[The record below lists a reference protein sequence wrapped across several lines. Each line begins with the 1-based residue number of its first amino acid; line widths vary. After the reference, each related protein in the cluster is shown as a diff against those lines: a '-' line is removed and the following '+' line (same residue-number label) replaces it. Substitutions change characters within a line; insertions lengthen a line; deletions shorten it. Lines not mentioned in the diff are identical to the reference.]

1 MSGGTT
7 DKHRGPSSRLWTR
20 WWRRRSLRARL
31 TAAATLVIAV
41 SMIGLSA
48 LLVLRLR
55 ASLIAGIDGVAR
67 QRAQDVAAAVTA
79 NSPSPLLS
87 AAEGEAA
94 IQVVAA
100 DGSVT
105 ASSANIEGEPRL
117 FTFPASGPNS
127 EARARTVRGLPL
139 GVNGAYRVVAVTLIG
154 QGAPAMVYVALP
166 TAEVQRTVAQLT
178 AALTVGLP
186 LTVLV
191 LGGIGWLVLGRA
203 LRPVEALRRQA
214 AEITATGLH
223 RRLEVPLARDELAR
237 LAETLNDMLA
247 RLEQSTAR
255 QRQFVADAAH
265 ELRSPIAALL
275 AQLEVAAQHPGRTDW
290 SAAVPELLTDTTRV
304 SRLVDDLLR
313 LARLDARP
321 RLGRKPVDLDD
332 LVFAEVRRVRNRT
345 ALRIDETAVSAARVD
360 GDPDALARVVQNL
373 LDNAIKHAQG
383 QVRISLSTTAG
394 TARLVVA
401 DDGPGIPESDRHRIF
416 ERFTRLDDARSRDA
430 GGFGL
435 GLAIVRDVVRIQGG
449 EVRVDDNDPGARFTV
464 TLPASPRARG

>member
-1 MSGGTT
+1 VSAETT
-7 DKHRGPSSRLWTR
+7 DERRSSSSHSWTR

-31 TAAATLVIAV
+31 TAAATVVIAV
-41 SMIGLSA
+41 SMIGLSV

-55 ASLIAGIDGVAR
+55 ASLIAGIDGAAR

-79 NSPSPLLS
+79 SNPSPLLGS
-87 AAEGEAA
+87 DEGEAA
-94 IQVVAA
+94 IQVIAA
-100 DGSVT
+100 NGNVT

-127 EARARTVRGLPL
+127 DAKARSVHGLPV
-139 GVNGAYRVVAVTLIG
+139 GDNGTYRVVAVTASG
-154 QGAPAMVYVALP
+154 QGAAPTVYVALP
-166 TAEVQRTVAQLT
+166 TAEAQRTAAELT
-178 AALTVGLP
+178 GALTVGLP
-186 LTVLV
+186 LAVLL
-191 LGGIGWLVLGRA
+191 LGGIGWLVVGSA
-203 LRPVEALRRQA
+203 LQPVEALRRQA

-223 RRLEVPLARDELAR
+223 RRLEVPAAHDELGR

-321 RLGRKPVDLDD
+321 RLGRKPVDLDE

-373 LDNAIKHAQG
+373 LDNALKHAQS
-383 QVRISLSTTAG
+383 QVRISLSTTGG
-394 TARLVVA
+394 TAKLVVA
-401 DDGPGIPESDRHRIF
+401 DDGPGIPEADRQRIF

-449 EVRVDDNDPGARFTV
+449 EVQVDDDIPGARFTV
-464 TLPASPRARG
+464 KLPTSPQER